1 MTDVRSFRAESM
13 QEALQIVRKE
23 MGSDAVI
30 LHTRQVTHRR
40 KLPWRKPKQEV
51 EITAGL
57 GVNVRQPTAQ
67 RRDASPDFTDRGD
80 ASSRNNG
87 RPASHDFQSGG
98 VNADT
103 VQMAKSRL
111 AEMEAN
117 AADMSDE
124 SDTYGPFHTLTPQ
137 SPPEPMSSTEVQAS
151 PSTDHLPHLLPGN
164 HPEPASHPPTY
175 ASATAAS
182 THQSEVPIA
191 VAPAAPVPAVASISP
206 LLGQAAQLQ
215 ARMET
220 QPAGFTDA
228 AELANKLDTIQ
239 QMLAEFGRAHRAKPG
254 HEIPDELFHV
264 YTDLIDSDVEEEL
277 AREFVFRLKQE
288 ATPEQLGDKYAAK
301 ALLAAMVEGELK
313 VCDPIQITPGQR
325 KVVALVG
332 PTGVGKT
339 TTIAKLA
346 ANFRL
351 RDSVRMGLVT
361 VDTYRIAA
369 VEQLR
374 TYAEIIDLP
383 MKVVTNPLEMRRALD
398 ELTGLDLVLIDT
410 AGRSPRD
417 ELRIQELKSLLNE
430 AQIDEAHLV
439 LSMTSSSRA
448 LKATAEKFAT
458 ANISSLILTKLD
470 EAPGLGGI
478 LSAAR
483 QIPFPVSY
491 VTTGQDVPNDIEP
504 SNASRLSRLIL
515 GQDKL
520 Q

>member
-1 MTDVRSFRAESM
+1 MTDVRSFRADSM

-30 LHTRQVTHRR
+30 LHTREVTHRR

-57 GVNVRQPTAQ
+57 GVNVRQPTARKQ
-67 RRDASPDFTDRGD
+67 DDRDGGSAR
-80 ASSRNNG
+80 
-87 RPASHDFQSGG
+87 RPAQQSLPVGDLSEAFSAG
-98 VNADT
+98 VNQDT

-111 AEMEAN
+111 AQMEAQ
-117 AADMSDE
+117 ADTTIDDNIGKSE
-124 SDTYGPFHTLTPQ
+124 DTYGPFHTLKP
-137 SPPEPMSSTEVQAS
+137 SPPQPIQQPAPEPGPAS
-151 PSTDHLPHLLPGN
+151 HLPDVLPGN
-164 HPEPASHPPTY
+164 QPIQTQHQQSFDTPANAFAE
-175 ASATAAS
+175 ASIAAAHTAPNVVMPAAS
-182 THQSEVPIA
+182 T
-191 VAPAAPVPAVASISP
+191 
-206 LLGQAAQLQ
+206 LLGQAGQLQ
-215 ARMET
+215 AQIET
-220 QPAGFTDA
+220 QAGFSDS

-239 QMLAEFGRAHRAKPG
+239 QMLAEFGRTHRARPG
-254 HEIPDELFHV
+254 QEIPDELFHIF
-264 YTDLIDSDVEEEL
+264 TDLIDSDVEEDL
-277 AREFVFRLKQE
+277 AREFVFRLKNE
-288 ATPEQLGDKYAAK
+288 ATPEQLSDPVAAK
-301 ALLAAMVEGELK
+301 ALLAAMVESELQ
-313 VCDPIQITPGQR
+313 VREPIQAIPGQR

-351 RDSVRMGLVT
+351 RDSVKMGLVT

-430 AQIDEAHLV
+430 AHIDEVHLV
-439 LSMTSSSRA
+439 LSMTSSARA
-448 LKATAEKFAT
+448 LKATADKFAT

-470 EAPGLGGI
+470 EAPGLGSI
-478 LSAAR
+478 LSASR

-504 SNASRLSRLIL
+504 ANASRLSRLVL

-520 Q
+520 H

>member
-67 RRDASPDFTDRGD
+67 KRSADNTHVPSPSRQSAANRDNAFGGGAVDSQT
-80 ASSRNNG
+80 
-87 RPASHDFQSGG
+87 GG

-103 VQMAKSRL
+103 VRMAKSRL
-111 AEMEAN
+111 AEMEATQD
-117 AADMSDE
+117 AMHDDPT
-124 SDTYGPFHTLTPQ
+124 DTYGPFHTVTSQGPALQQTNLQ
-137 SPPEPMSSTEVQAS
+137 QAPL
-151 PSTDHLPHLLPGN
+151 PSDHLPGLLPGN
-164 HPEPASHPPTY
+164 QPATS
-175 ASATAAS
+175 
-182 THQSEVPIA
+182 Q
-191 VAPAAPVPAVASISP
+191 PVPTATHTPAPLAANPVVPQSQPSSTAIAP

-215 ARMET
+215 AQMET
-220 QPAGFTDA
+220 QPDGFTDS

-239 QMLAEFGRAHRAKPG
+239 QMLAEFGRTHRAKPG
-254 HEIPDELFHV
+254 QEIPDELFHV

-277 AREFVFRLKQE
+277 AREFVFRLKTE
-288 ATPEQLGDKYAAK
+288 ATPDQLSDQFAAK
-301 ALLAAMVEGELK
+301 ALLAAMVEGELQ
-313 VCDPIQITPGQR
+313 VCNPIQTTPGQR

-398 ELTGLDLVLIDT
+398 ELSGLDLVLIDT

-430 AQIDEAHLV
+430 AHIDEAHLV
-439 LSMTSSSRA
+439 LSMTSSARA
-448 LKATAEKFAT
+448 LKATADKFGA

-504 SNASRLSRLIL
+504 ANASRLSRLIL

-520 Q
+520 H